1 VIVEVLAVGTEL
13 LLGQIVNTNAS
24 VIGAR
29 LAEAGLHHYHQVVV
43 GDNVERISAA
53 IAVACARSDAL
64 IVTGGIGPTPD
75 DLTRDALC
83 KAAGVDMAFSDD
95 YAEELRI
102 VWEAR
107 GRRMPESNLRQAQYP
122 VGAELVANPKGSAPA
137 LRLLIDSTWVFAL
150 PGVPAEMVALID
162 NEVAPFLRQAAG
174 GDTGVVASRV
184 LRTWGD
190 SEAHIGGVLEDLY
203 DDHTNPTIA
212 FLASAGEIKVRIT
225 AAAADAAAAK
235 VLIDPVDREVRRRLG
250 RLVYAEGGGSIEAV
264 LLDRLRERGW
274 TIATGESATGG
285 MIAARLTS
293 IAGSSDV
300 YRGSLVAYGE
310 MAKRDLL
317 GIDAAVIAESG
328 VVSEPVALAMA
339 RGAAQRLHADVGIGV
354 TGSAGPEPHG
364 RQTGTMVVAVS
375 TPEDARAR
383 TLAMP
388 GDRERVRTYT
398 TTAAL
403 HLARLALSGDWWG
416 PGEANIWVEDR
427 SATE

>member
-1 VIVEVLAVGTEL
+1 
-13 LLGQIVNTNAS
+13 
-24 VIGAR
+24 
-29 LAEAGLHHYHQVVV
+29 
-43 GDNVERISAA
+43 
-53 IAVACARSDAL
+53 
-64 IVTGGIGPTPD
+64 
-75 DLTRDALC
+75 
-83 KAAGVDMAFSDD
+83 
-95 YAEELRI
+95 
-102 VWEAR
+102 
-107 GRRMPESNLRQAQYP
+107 
-122 VGAELVANPKGSAPA
+122 
-137 LRLLIDSTWVFAL
+137 
-150 PGVPAEMVALID
+150 
-162 NEVAPFLRQAAG
+162 
-174 GDTGVVASRV
+174 
-184 LRTWGD
+184 
-190 SEAHIGGVLEDLY
+190 VLEDLY